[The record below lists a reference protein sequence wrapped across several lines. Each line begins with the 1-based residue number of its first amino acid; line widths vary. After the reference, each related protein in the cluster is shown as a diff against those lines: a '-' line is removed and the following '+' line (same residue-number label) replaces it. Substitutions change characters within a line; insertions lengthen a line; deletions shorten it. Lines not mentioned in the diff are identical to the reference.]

1 MIKDSVTT
9 AARHVFFGEGE
20 RLEGIYAPA
29 GHDRGAVISHPHPQ
43 MGGDMHN
50 PVVRTISDSLLA
62 CGISTLRFNFRGVGK
77 SAGSFDSGRGEQ
89 DDLLAALA
97 FLKEQPF
104 RETLLAGYSFGAW
117 ISAMALSALKNVQ
130 GILVAPPLELFT
142 FAFDKLAGRISLM
155 IGAEHDAYCPP
166 SNLAGIASDV
176 GCKLIIIPDT
186 DHFFTQK
193 ETALAD
199 AIATFYKYT

>member
-1 MIKDSVTT
+1 MIKDSAST

-20 RLEGIYAPA
+20 RLEGIYAAA
-29 GHDRGAVISHPHPQ
+29 GPDRGAVISHPHPQ

-62 CGISTLRFNFRGVGK
+62 CGISTLRFNFRGVGR
-77 SAGSFDSGRGEQ
+77 SAGRFDSGHGEQ
-89 DDLLAALA
+89 DDLLAAVS
-97 FLKEQPF
+97 FLKERHC

-117 ISAMALSALKNVQ
+117 ISAMALSAPEDVQ
-130 GILVAPPLELFT
+130 GILVAPPLELFS
-142 FAFDKLAGRISLM
+142 FAFDNLAGRISLM

-166 SNLAGIASDV
+166 NNLKRIASDL

-186 DHFFTQK
+186 DHFFTHQ

-199 AIATFYKYT
+199 TIATFYR